1 MAETASESL
10 TIKMVG
16 TEPHLEGPATEEISV
31 STTLLQA
38 IMSGAAPYAE
48 YHVEQD
54 TILVLNGGGGIK
66 GPKRGTLTFEL
77 ANVTLVYT
85 QTGPPV
91 HPGDDERVPGFAPF
105 KLVAATWKADPHV

>member
-10 TIKMVG
+10 VIKMVG

-38 IMSGAAPYAE
+38 IMFGAAPYAE
-48 YHVEQD
+48 YHFDQQVIQLD
-54 TILVLNGGGGIK
+54 HSVDMK
-66 GPKRGTLTFEL
+66 GLKSGSLTFDL
-77 ANVTLVYT
+77 ANVRLEYY

-91 HPGDDERVPGFAPF
+91 YPHEDERVPGFAPF
-105 KLVAATWKADPHV
+105 KLVSATWKADPHA